1 MQTFITL
8 DEVFVM
14 VSNLRLGNSFAIW
27 CGNEHFSS
35 HFVIDMPSTYHNET
49 RQQNLMFDVMKYM
62 FI

>member
-1 MQTFITL
+1 
-8 DEVFVM
+8 M